1 MIEND
6 EKDLLRQKIEDSKNE
21 QYKLNELIFKLN
33 YKINMYLQ
41 ERVESDENEA
51 KLIKLF
57 LTCIIDADGNSVEQ
71 KD

>member
-1 MIEND
+1 MIEN
-6 EKDLLRQKIEDSKNE
+6 DLLRQKIKDSKNE

-51 KLIKLF
+51 KLLKLF
-57 LTCIIDADGNSVEQ
+57 LACIIDADGNPFEQ
-71 KD
+71 KDL